1 MDYQSSLETIQ
12 PLKNNM
18 MPSKIDFNTISEP
31 AHIKNNFN
39 TINHSKK
46 NNQQNLRYQGT
57 NKQVSVSGENTS
69 SKRSGTGGTSGAAL
83 AAGILQ
89 RNNQNV
95 YTAGKGLGM
104 EVDNGS
110 KRASLG
116 NKQI

>member
-57 NKQVSVSGENTS
+57 NK
-69 SKRSGTGGTSGAAL
+69 
-83 AAGILQ
+83 
-89 RNNQNV
+89 
-95 YTAGKGLGM
+95 
-104 EVDNGS
+104 
-110 KRASLG
+110 
-116 NKQI
+116 